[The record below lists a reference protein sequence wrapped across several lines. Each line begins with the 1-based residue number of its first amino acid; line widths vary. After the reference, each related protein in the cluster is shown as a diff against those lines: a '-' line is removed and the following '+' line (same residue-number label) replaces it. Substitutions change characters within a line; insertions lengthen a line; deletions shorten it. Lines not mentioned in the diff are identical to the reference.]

1 MSVEIENEGEKMKEI
16 VKKGC
21 VNILEKGHE
30 NSTPPKKMGE
40 LLTIEGGNMMGN
52 ERGMWKD
59 RLSMGRR
66 SVKIG
71 EEMGN
76 EGEQV

>member
-1 MSVEIENEGEKMKEI
+1 
-16 VKKGC
+16 
-21 VNILEKGHE
+21 
-30 NSTPPKKMGE
+30 MGE
-40 LLTIEGGNMMGN
+40 LLSFEGGNMMGN

-59 RLSMGRR
+59 RVSMGRR
-66 SVKIG
+66 SVKTG